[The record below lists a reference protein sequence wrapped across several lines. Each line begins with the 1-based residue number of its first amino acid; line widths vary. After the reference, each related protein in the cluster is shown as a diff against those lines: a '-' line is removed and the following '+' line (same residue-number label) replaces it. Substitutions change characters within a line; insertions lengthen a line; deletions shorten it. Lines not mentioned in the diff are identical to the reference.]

1 MDIVRRVRRCVLS
14 QQIHGSS
21 NPFDSPPMKTLVVMN
36 EKGGVGKT
44 TLVAHA
50 GWFFAERHRTLL
62 IDLDQQANLTA
73 TLGAQVGAID
83 SVELFAQVSQVP
95 RIGALSVARSTRDLL
110 GVEGVERSCIETFRD
125 SLAGMADDYDVCV
138 IDTPPALTNRTFG
151 ALLAADAVLAPI
163 GLHDYSIQG
172 VAELLRAIRGVANFY
187 GRSEPEFLGLLPSV
201 FDRKSRRERE
211 MFEQLAGQV
220 GQLLFPGLVA
230 KRDSYARA
238 GSEGMPVWQMK
249 GAAARE
255 AGQEVRAVL
264 ARVGERLGLAP

>member
-1 MDIVRRVRRCVLS
+1 
-14 QQIHGSS
+14 
-21 NPFDSPPMKTLVVMN
+21 MKTLAVMN

-50 GWFFAERHRTLL
+50 GWFFAERHRTLV

-73 TLGAQVGAID
+73 TLGAHVTALD
-83 SVELFAQVSQVP
+83 SVELFAQVSRVP
-95 RIGALSVARSTRDLL
+95 RVGALSVARSTRDLL
-110 GVEGVERSCIETFRD
+110 GVEGVDRSCIETFRD
-125 SLAGMADDYDVCV
+125 SVAGMADDFDICV
-138 IDTPPALTNRTFG
+138 IDTPPSLTNRTFG

-163 GLHDYSIQG
+163 GIHDYSIQG
-172 VAELLRAIRGVANFY
+172 VAELLRAIKGVSSYY
-187 GRSEPEFLGLLPSV
+187 GRAEPLFLGLLPSI

-238 GSEGMPVWQMK
+238 ASEGAPVWTMP

-255 AGQEVRAVL
+255 AGQEIRAVL
-264 ARVGERLGLAP
+264 DRVARMMALQP

>member
-1 MDIVRRVRRCVLS
+1 
-14 QQIHGSS
+14 
-21 NPFDSPPMKTLVVMN
+21 MKTLAVMN

-50 GWFFAERHRTLL
+50 GWFFAERHRTLV

-73 TLGAQVGAID
+73 TLGAHVTALD
-83 SVELFAQVSQVP
+83 SVELFAQVSRVP
-95 RIGALSVARSTRDLL
+95 RVGALSVARSTRDLL
-110 GVEGVERSCIETFRD
+110 GVEGVDRSCIETFRD
-125 SLAGMADDYDVCV
+125 SVAGMADDFDICV
-138 IDTPPALTNRTFG
+138 IDTPPSLTNRTFG

-163 GLHDYSIQG
+163 GIHDYSIQG
-172 VAELLRAIRGVANFY
+172 VAELLRAIKGVSSYY
-187 GRSEPEFLGLLPSV
+187 GRAEPLFLGLLPSI

-238 GSEGMPVWQMK
+238 ASEGAPVWTMP

-255 AGQEVRAVL
+255 AGHEIRAVL
-264 ARVGERLGLAP
+264 DRVARMMALHP